1 MECRLR
7 ITAHSHIIQLLI
19 VHRQGMHQSA
29 PLAQDYCRCQREN
42 AAMLKLQ
49 FPCHRCWE
57 HQPQDLTTAYNRG
70 DNLRFTIYDHMH
82 IFIYIYILSG
92 CPILWSIHV
101 YLYTYNTLVLSC
113 SLLIF
118 NCLLGQLPS
127 SWETL
132 AEGCSHATWKGP
144 VAHHAMYCASQL
156 HVFSKNKTVEEGCLF
171 SKEYCILHR
180 FFQQVMYSLQ

>member
-1 MECRLR
+1 MSAWRWSTCRHVSVGDLLAYHLP
-7 ITAHSHIIQLLI
+7 TDKSHILPGYIGYMCLCGLMLLWYI
-19 VHRQGMHQSA
+19 PKFVPIIYIYIM
-29 PLAQDYCRCQREN
+29 YI
-42 AAMLKLQ
+42 
-49 FPCHRCWE
+49 
-57 HQPQDLTTAYNRG
+57 Y
-70 DNLRFTIYDHMH
+70 IYDHMH
-82 IFIYIYILSG
+82 IFIYIYIYILSG
-92 CPILWSIHV
+92 CPISWSIHV
-101 YLYTYNTLVLSC
+101 YLYTYNTLVLSF